1 MKKTLPMLGALL
13 LGATLYNA
21 SAGIII
27 TLDENGNGTW
37 NNNGTITTLTFGSAA
52 SSDPVGPATL
62 YYNLPSSGGVPLYW
76 FQTYVSGQQLPLSGK
91 GDLLMTEPSTTDLS
105 DVIRFDGSARQP
117 RIYFYSDK
125 SPGDPS
131 DSLADVNGLPTTF
144 ASITAT
150 VAETGPEDGLNGYWG
165 YHPTGDQQP
174 GTIWDGSG
182 VLQDVTYN
190 FISDVP
196 EPGTFALMVCGL
208 TSLLVMRRRSA
219 MKSAG

>member
-76 FQTYVSGQQLPLSGK
+76 FQTYVSGQQLPLPQRQTSR
-91 GDLLMTEPSTTDLS
+91 TLS
-105 DVIRFDGSARQP
+105 
-117 RIYFYSDK
+117 
-125 SPGDPS
+125 
-131 DSLADVNGLPTTF
+131 
-144 ASITAT
+144 
-150 VAETGPEDGLNGYWG
+150 
-165 YHPTGDQQP
+165 
-174 GTIWDGSG
+174 
-182 VLQDVTYN
+182 
-190 FISDVP
+190 
-196 EPGTFALMVCGL
+196 GL
-208 TSLLVMRRRSA
+208 TDRHANHGSTSTLTSHRVTPAIRWQT
-219 MKSAG
+219 

>member
-1 MKKTLPMLGALL
+1 VKKTLTMLSALL
-13 LGATLYNA
+13 LGAAFYNA

-37 NNNGTITTLTFGSAA
+37 NNNGTITSLTYGSAA
-52 SSDPVGPATL
+52 PSDPVGPATL
-62 YYNLPSSGGVPLYW
+62 YYNLPSGYNNY
-76 FQTYVSGQQLPLSGK
+76 TYVSGVQLPLSGK

-105 DVIRFDGSARQP
+105 DVIRFDGLIRQP
-117 RIYFYSDK
+117 RIYFYSDR

-144 ASITAT
+144 ASVTAT

-208 TSLLVMRRRSA
+208 TGLLVMRRRSA
-219 MKSAG
+219 